1 MTSILSLYAVTPC
14 HAGSG
19 SSLAVVDLPIQRER
33 HTNWPVI
40 HASGMK
46 GAMRACFDAHKGR
59 IQPSSID
66 SDSLTELIFGSEKS
80 EFAGSL
86 SVSDAKI
93 LAFPMRSSF
102 APFVWIT
109 SPAVLSRLNRD
120 LKFAG
125 RSTDDLA
132 VLQDIKKEEAFWLNG
147 PFAANIGILIEEVEV
162 TTSRRIDLPN
172 IGAFLGKA
180 ERLLVVHD
188 EIFGYAVSHCTSVA
202 AHIAI
207 DQQTGTTRDGSL
219 RYQEELP
226 SDTLM
231 YSVVLWGDARD
242 LKSELIAQTI
252 KGYVTEEAIGGH
264 LQVGG
269 DETLGRGIFEIEWN

>member
-46 GAMRACFDAHKGR
+46 GAMRACFDMAKGR
-59 IQPSSID
+59 IQSGETR
-66 SDSLTELIFGSEKS
+66 SDSLTELVFGSEKS
-80 EFAGSL
+80 EYAGSL

-109 SPAVLSRLNRD
+109 STSVLARLNRD

-125 RSTDDLA
+125 KPTDDLSA
-132 VLQDIKKEEAFWLNG
+132 LRDIKKEEALWVNG
-147 PFAANIGILIEEVEV
+147 SFKADTRILIEEVEV
-162 TTSRRIDLPN
+162 TTSRRIELPN
-172 IGAFLGKA
+172 SGAFLGKA

-188 EIFGYAVSHCTSVA
+188 EIFGYGVSHCTSVA

-207 DQQTGTTRDGSL
+207 DQQTGTTRDASL

-242 LKSELIAQTI
+242 LKSELVAQTI
-252 KGYVTEEAIGGH
+252 KGFVTEEAIVGH

-269 DETLGRGIFEIEWN
+269 DETLGRGIFEIEWI

>member
-1 MTSILSLYAVTPC
+1 MTSILAMYAVTPC

-19 SSLAVVDLPIQRER
+19 SSFGVIDLPIQRER

-46 GAMRACFDAHKGR
+46 GAMRAQFDRYKGN
-59 IQPSSID
+59 IPNQTGD
-66 SDSLTELIFGSEKS
+66 LTELIFGSVKS

-109 SPAVLSRLNRD
+109 CPTVLARLIKD
-120 LKFAG
+120 LKLAG
-125 RSTDDLA
+125 KDGDDLK
-132 VLQDIKKEEAFWLNG
+132 QIKDISKEKAFWVNG
-147 PFAANIGILIEEVEV
+147 AFSEGMNILLEDVEV
-162 TTSRRIDLPN
+162 TTDRPITLANTAP
-172 IGAFLGKA
+172 FLAKA
-180 ERLLVVHD
+180 ERLLIVHD
-188 EIFGYAVSHCTSVA
+188 EIFGYGVSNCTSIMA
-202 AHIAI
+202 QIKI
-207 DQQTGTTRDGSL
+207 DQNTGTTETGSL

-231 YSVVLWGDARD
+231 YVVVNWGDSRNVGDQIKA
-242 LKSELIAQTI
+242 EMI
-252 KGYVTEEAIGGH
+252 KGFVTEQAIAGH
-264 LQVGG
+264 IQVGG
-269 DETLGRGIFEIEWN
+269 DETLGRGIFELEWM